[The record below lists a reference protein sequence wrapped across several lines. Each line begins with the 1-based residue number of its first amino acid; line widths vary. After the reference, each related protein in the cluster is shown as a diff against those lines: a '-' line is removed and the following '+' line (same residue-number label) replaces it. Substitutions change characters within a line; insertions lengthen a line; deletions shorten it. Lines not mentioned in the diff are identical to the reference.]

1 MIVFLFV
8 GHLFSWCC
16 WMVWSTNVSV
26 YDYFEKYSFLLGL
39 HSSRE
44 FLFQKTTINELKKR
58 RTRYFCSFH
67 ENWKPRKK
75 VIEKYYHFFSVATIM
90 IFISTKELFWKF
102 FLVTSFP
109 KDFWIRTR
117 KMIVST
123 MSKTLRY
130 ILRFTY
136 FYTTYNTVAYYI
148 YHTAKY
154 W

>member
-67 ENWKPRKK
+67 ENWKPQEK
-75 VIEKYYHFFSVATIM
+75 VIEKYYHFFFGSYHNDLYFNKRIILKVLFSDFVSKGFLDTHQKNDCFNNVQNITIH
-90 IFISTKELFWKF
+90 S
-102 FLVTSFP
+102 
-109 KDFWIRTR
+109 
-117 KMIVST
+117 
-123 MSKTLRY
+123 
-130 ILRFTY
+130 
-136 FYTTYNTVAYYI
+136 
-148 YHTAKY
+148 
-154 W
+154 